1 MRWTAATSG
10 VTALMP
16 PTVMMAVIP
25 TVMMAVA
32 VVPTIMMAVTAMPD
46 LHEVGWCNR

>member
-16 PTVMMAVIP
+16 STVMMAVIP
-25 TVMMAVA
+25 TVMMAV
-32 VVPTIMMAVTAMPD
+32 VPAIMMAVTAMPD